1 MVGLKPLPT
10 AMEVKR
16 LSKAGRH
23 SVGHGVYLQIKPSG
37 AKTWIFRYQLAGRRR
52 EIGIGSCSQVS
63 LADARAKGKEYRLLL
78 SDGLDPKVQRD
89 KVVQSNMLKQSWTFD
104 MCAEEYIK
112 HNSVAW
118 KNKKHG
124 QQWTNTL
131 NTYAS
136 PVFGSLP
143 VEEICNKQVLR
154 VLEPIWYSKT
164 ETATRV
170 RARIE
175 KVLSWAIVQ
184 GFRDEPN
191 PARWQ
196 GNLSEILPQAR
207 KISKQKHHAAL
218 SYKEAPI
225 FMKELSGL
233 ETVTA
238 QALKFTIATACRTNE
253 VIEASWDEI
262 DTKERVWT
270 IPKGRMKSNRALRV
284 PLNDLAMEV
293 IGSLPK
299 LDGWLFPSVQAGKHI
314 SNLAMLK
321 LLQGGLNRP
330 DLTVHGFRS
339 TFRDWC
345 AETTNHP
352 REIAEAA
359 LAHVVKDKTEAAY
372 QRGDLLV
379 KRRSM
384 MKDWSDY
391 LSEAAENVV
400 GFKHG

>member
-1 MVGLKPLPT
+1 MVGLKFLPT

-23 SVGHGVYLQIKPSG
+23 SVGHGVYLQIKPSD
-37 AKTWIFRYQLAGRRR
+37 ARTWIFRYQLASRRR
-52 EIGIGSCSQVS
+52 EIGIGSCNQVS
-63 LADARAKGKEYRLLL
+63 LADARAKGKECRLLL
-78 SDGLDPKVQRD
+78 AEGLDPKVQRD
-89 KVVQSNMLKQSWTFD
+89 KAVQSNILKQSWTFD
-104 MCAEEYIK
+104 MCAQEYIK
-112 HNSVAW
+112 HNSIAW

-131 NTYAS
+131 KTYAS

-143 VEEICNKQVLR
+143 VEEIQNRQILR
-154 VLEPIWYSKT
+154 VLEPIWFTKT

-207 KISKQKHHAAL
+207 KVSQQKHHAAL
-218 SYKEAPI
+218 PYKEAPL
-225 FMKELSGL
+225 FMRTLSGFD
-233 ETVTA
+233 TVTA

-262 DTKERVWT
+262 DMKAKVWI
-270 IPKGRMKSNRALRV
+270 IPKERMKSNRALRV

-293 IGSLPK
+293 IDSLPK
-299 LDGWLFPSVQAGKHI
+299 LNGWLFPSVQAGKHI

-321 LLQGGLNRP
+321 MLKGRLNRP

-359 LAHVVKDKTEAAY
+359 LAHTLKDKTEAAY
-372 QRGDLLV
+372 QRGDLLQ
-379 KRRSM
+379 KRRLLM
-384 MKDWSDY
+384 ADWSDY
-391 LSEAAENVV
+391 LIATLDNVEV
-400 GFKHG
+400 LHG

>member
-1 MVGLKPLPT
+1 MVGLNSLPT

-16 LSKAGRH
+16 LTKAGRY
-23 SVGHGVYLQIKPSG
+23 SVGHGAYLQVKPSG
-37 AKTWIFRYQLAGRRR
+37 AKTWLFRYQINGRRR
-52 EIGIGSCSQVS
+52 EIGIGSINQVS

-78 SDGLDPKVQRD
+78 SEGLDPKVQRD
-89 KVVQSNMLKQSWTFD
+89 KIIQSNRLNQSWTFD
-104 MCAEEYIK
+104 MCAQAYIK

-131 NTYAS
+131 KTYAS

-143 VEEICNKQVLR
+143 VEEIDNRLVLR
-154 VLEPIWYSKT
+154 VLEPIWFTKT

-170 RARIE
+170 RARME
-175 KVLSWAIVQ
+175 KVMSWAIVQ
-184 GFRDEPN
+184 GYRDEPN

-207 KISKQKHHAAL
+207 KVSKQKHHAAL
-218 SYKEAPI
+218 PYKEAPLFI
-225 FMKELSGL
+225 AGLSSYD
-233 ETVTA
+233 TITA
-238 QALKFTIATACRTNE
+238 LALKFTIATACRTNE
-253 VIEASWDEI
+253 IIEASWDEV
-262 DTKERVWT
+262 DVKARVWT
-270 IPKGRMKSNRALRV
+270 IPKERMKSSRSLRV
-284 PLNDLAMEV
+284 PLNDTAMSV
-293 IGSLPK
+293 INSLPK
-299 LDGWLFPSVQAGKHI
+299 LNGWLFPSVQAGKHI

-321 LLQGGLNRP
+321 MLKGRLGRP
-330 DLTVHGFRS
+330 DLTIHGFRS

-359 LAHVVKDKTEAAY
+359 LAHTLKDKTEAAY
-372 QRGDLLV
+372 QRGDLLA
-379 KRRSM
+379 KRRSLM
-384 MKDWSDY
+384 IDWSDY
-391 LSEAAENVV
+391 LVKESENVV